1 MVPISKSF
9 FEKTS
14 HSLRTRFSTLIHW
27 SLGKWERA
35 AAGSHLVLFLEA
47 SLAAWILLTSAVIL
61 IGFNSRGINVAT
73 VAKFPSNYWISQLLQ
88 IKMPLFVGL
97 KTGIFNDLDFE
108 GSNVTKFTVKVW
120 SELKTN
126 FGSKATRIVFLP
138 ITLLLTNENEF
149 GVILIFL
156 ALLTVSVKSKV

>member
-1 MVPISKSF
+1 MS
-9 FEKTS
+9 
-14 HSLRTRFSTLIHW
+14 
-27 SLGKWERA
+27 
-35 AAGSHLVLFLEA
+35 
-47 SLAAWILLTSAVIL
+47 
-61 IGFNSRGINVAT
+61 
-73 VAKFPSNYWISQLLQ
+73 
-88 IKMPLFVGL
+88 LFVGL

-108 GSNVTKFTVKVW
+108 GFNVTKFTVKVC

-156 ALLTVSVKSKV
+156 ALLTVSVTSKV